1 MVIGVEGMARSAG
14 WCRCDTLLRPTV
26 ALRHGVGPANANVAF
41 FRRLPAVA
49 PPRIQWLA
57 LRSATRPIP

>member
-1 MVIGVEGMARSAG
+1 MVIGVEGMATITG

-26 ALRHGVGPANANVAF
+26 ALRRWSGPANANIAF

-49 PPRIQWLA
+49 AAAIQWLA